1 MDRSTRIAV
10 VGGGLAGLA
19 VAGFLQRDGF
29 SVTVYEQSEAFS
41 RIGAGIILSANASRV
56 LQGLGV
62 ADALHAHG
70 IQPDA
75 YVSRAW
81 DSGERMFELRVTDDF
96 NARYGAP
103 YLNIHRAD
111 LHVLLQKPLAPGTI
125 RFGHHLTGLEPCGEG
140 VRLSFEN
147 GASAEADIVLGAD
160 GIRSRV
166 RAAML
171 GPDEPRFFGRV
182 APRAVFPASR
192 IPAPAME
199 DCTKWW
205 GEDRHILTYFMTS
218 RRDEV
223 YAMGTVPA
231 ESWDMERTVMPGTR
245 DDFLAAFAHF
255 HHDLTRILEVAENV
269 TIWPLLDRARDD
281 RWSEA
286 PVALMGD
293 ACHAMRPY
301 MAAGG
306 AMALE
311 DAAILS
317 RCLARFDDAAS
328 AFSAYEATRI
338 DRVALVQEISIANTW
353 MRGPHEGD
361 WFFGYD
367 PLPADL
373 AAPVP
378 A

>member
-1 MDRSTRIAV
+1 MDRDTRIAV

-29 SVTVYEQSEAFS
+29 AVTVYEQTEAFS

-62 ADALHAHG
+62 GDALHAHG

-81 DSGERMFELRVTDDF
+81 DSGETMFELRVTDDF

-111 LHVLLQKPLAPGTI
+111 LHVLLQQPLAPNTI
-125 RFGHHLTGLEPCGEG
+125 RFGHHLTGLGPSGEG
-140 VRLSFEN
+140 VRLSFQN

-192 IPAPAME
+192 IPPPAMR

-205 GEDRHILTYFMTS
+205 GEDRHILTYFMTA

-281 RWSEA
+281 RWSES

-311 DAAILS
+311 DAAILA
-317 RCLARFDDAAS
+317 RCIVKFDDPAR

-338 DRVALVQEISIANTW
+338 DRVARVQEISVANTW
-353 MRGPHEGD
+353 MRGPHEVD

-367 PLPADL
+367 PLTAEL